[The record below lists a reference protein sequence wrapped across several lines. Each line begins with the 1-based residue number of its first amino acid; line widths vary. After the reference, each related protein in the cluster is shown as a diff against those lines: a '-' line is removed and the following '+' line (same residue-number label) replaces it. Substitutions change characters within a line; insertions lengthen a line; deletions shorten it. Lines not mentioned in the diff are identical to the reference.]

1 MSYAA
6 SLQNC
11 QVNQDILVEKT
22 DDVILEQLKRCN
34 VDIME
39 QKIALDNNNL
49 KHQEYELHI
58 SNLEVLKITPSLG
71 ENMKLM
77 ARELTKRAFSMEAE
91 EGDIRMFNN
100 DDISGGEGHSENT
113 NDNEQ
118 LELDC
123 SSMANSQCHIYMM
136 AVGGV
141 SNYEGVC

>member
-49 KHQEYELHI
+49 KPELQKHLI
-58 SNLEVLKITPSLG
+58 FPSNLSLRRQKFPTFSG
-71 ENMKLM
+71 
-77 ARELTKRAFSMEAE
+77 KR
-91 EGDIRMFNN
+91 G
-100 DDISGGEGHSENT
+100 
-113 NDNEQ
+113 
-118 LELDC
+118 L
-123 SSMANSQCHIYMM
+123 
-136 AVGGV
+136 
-141 SNYEGVC
+141 

>member
-49 KHQEYELHI
+49 KHQEYELYI

-71 ENMKLM
+71 ENMK
-77 ARELTKRAFSMEAE
+77 RIDK
-91 EGDIRMFNN
+91 EGIFNG
-100 DDISGGEGHSENT
+100 SRGGGYQ
-113 NDNEQ
+113 D
-118 LELDC
+118 
-123 SSMANSQCHIYMM
+123 
-136 AVGGV
+136 V
-141 SNYEGVC
+141 